1 MLYASLSVLPILSQV
16 LLLRIFLSYAH
27 YFLATISP
35 SSGDVCEGD
44 TASFECTVNGTLLW
58 RNGLIIAS
66 FNNVIRNEQPLGLF
80 TTVLVS
86 ICTNGLVTSRATAS
100 SVTSTA
106 TGTTIKCENGANSSE
121 SSNVTLNVK
130 SKIFCVVEN

>member
-1 MLYASLSVLPILSQV
+1 MSYALLSASFIHSQV
-16 LLLRIFLSYAH
+16 LLLRVLSDSLCY
-27 YFLATISP
+27 YLLATISP

-44 TASFECTVNGTLLW
+44 AASFVCTVNGTLSW
-58 RNGLIIAS
+58 QNGVNSAS
-66 FNNVIRNEQPLGLF
+66 FNSIIRNEQPLGLF

-86 ICTNGLVTSRATAS
+86 ICTDGLVTSRATAS

-106 TGTTIKCENGANSSE
+106 TGTVIECENEANSSE

-130 SKIFCVVEN
+130 GKIFM